1 MYQLESLSEELW
13 FCDLEHLYA
22 HKASQD
28 VLYKP
33 NYNLWTRIRHYT
45 ESTRSAGS
53 QYDLNQTRIYRLA
66 AVLLQE
72 SDQTIIEALEP
83 QVGDRFNQPWSN
95 NDMELVLC
103 GEQEVLEKNNELLLQ
118 QILDYTFDTSHPE
131 YNKQF
136 ALATLQ

>member
-28 VLYKP
+28 VLYNP
-33 NYNLWTRIRHYT
+33 NYNLWTRIKHYT

-53 QYDLNQTRIYRLA
+53 QYDLNQTRIYRLT
-66 AVLLQE
+66 AVLLRE

-83 QVGDRFNQPWSN
+83 QVGDHFNQPWSN
-95 NDMELVLC
+95 DDMELVLRE
-103 GEQEVLEKNNELLLQ
+103 EQEVLEENDELLLQ
-118 QILDYTFDTSHPE
+118 QILNNTFDTIYPE

-136 ALATLQ
+136 VLATLC